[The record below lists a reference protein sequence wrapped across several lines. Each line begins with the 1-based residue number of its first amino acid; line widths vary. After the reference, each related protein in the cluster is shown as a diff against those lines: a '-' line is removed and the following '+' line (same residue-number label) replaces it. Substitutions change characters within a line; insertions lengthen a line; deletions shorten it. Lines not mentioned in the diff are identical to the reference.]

1 MSSQKS
7 HGLRFHIILLWR
19 QWEMCKLWEV
29 VSYEKIGLKS
39 LYCIVALKVLLVK
52 IILAQSFILYRPHMM
67 WQLGHILIYAEF
79 IKTKI
84 LCFRFFFIAEN
95 TCIFLM
101 MSYSLWFPGER
112 SSQIHFTYSWWW
124 IFYLCRHCLW
134 FVCEQFSFRTFI
146 SIIITIAKSI
156 QTLNIESSVCPFLW
170 RAMGSYR
177 VCSGRVIYGILY
189 EEFTKKVKWSIMS
202 FLKNTCLYLI
212 ISL

>member
-1 MSSQKS
+1 MSFQKS

-84 LCFRFFFIAEN
+84 LCFRFFFHSREYLYFSHDVLFSLVPRWAVLSN
-95 TCIFLM
+95 TFYVLLM
-101 MSYSLWFPGER
+101 MNILSLPTL
-112 SSQIHFTYSWWW
+112 SLI
-124 IFYLCRHCLW
+124 CLW
-134 FVCEQFSFRTFI
+134 
-146 SIIITIAKSI
+146 TI
-156 QTLNIESSVCPFLW
+156 F
-170 RAMGSYR
+170 
-177 VCSGRVIYGILY
+177 
-189 EEFTKKVKWSIMS
+189 F
-202 FLKNTCLYLI
+202 
-212 ISL
+212 